1 MASRWFSKAA
11 CWSDRESPM
20 KLLAALNVS
29 EGRNFAR
36 LELLEGSLGGVTLL
50 DRHTDLDHNRA
61 VFTVAG
67 EPDRLEPAL
76 TGLARTATAEIDMTA
91 WRGIHPAIGAL
102 DVCPVI
108 WTREED
114 RERAAE
120 TALQA
125 AIAIGKLGVPV
136 FLYGDL
142 ATAGNRRERAY
153 FRRGGIDRLWLRMS
167 GGDPEEDG
175 VALQPDF
182 GPDRP
187 HPTAGACL
195 VTARQPL
202 AAFNLELETGDV
214 DIARAIAAAIREKHE
229 STESGG
235 SLPAAGG
242 LPGVRA
248 LGLSLST
255 GRAQVSTNIHD
266 PVSLPLARVVEAVR
280 EQAAVRGTRVIAAE
294 LVGLIPEAALA
305 HYPDDMP
312 IRDFDPAYHVIEN
325 RI

>member
-1 MASRWFSKAA
+1 
-11 CWSDRESPM
+11 M
-20 KLLAALNVS
+20 KLLAAPNVS
-29 EGRNFAR
+29 EGRDFAR
-36 LELLEGSLGGVTLL
+36 LELLEGSLGAITLL

-67 EPDRLEPAL
+67 DPDRVELAL

-91 WRGIHPAIGAL
+91 WQGIHPAIGAL

-108 WTREED
+108 WTREKD
-114 RERAAE
+114 REPAAE
-120 TALQA
+120 TALQT

-142 ATAGNRRERAY
+142 ATAESRRERAF

-175 VALQPDF
+175 MALKPDF

-187 HPTAGACL
+187 HATAGACL
-195 VTARQPL
+195 VTARPPL
-202 AAFNLELETGDV
+202 AAFNLELETDDV
-214 DIARAIAAAIREKHE
+214 DIARAIAATIREKQGTPGPGDPQPEAGGPSE
-229 STESGG
+229 SVREAAS
-235 SLPAAGG
+235 AGG

-280 EQAAVRGTRVIAAE
+280 EQAAVRGTRVVAAE
-294 LVGLIPEAALA
+294 LVGLTPEAGLVR
-305 HYPDDMP
+305 YPDDVP
-312 IRDFDPAYHVIEN
+312 IRGFDPAYHVIEN

>member
-1 MASRWFSKAA
+1 MV
-11 CWSDRESPM
+11 
-20 KLLAALNVS
+20 KLLAAPNAS
-29 EGRNFAR
+29 EGRNFGR

-50 DRHTDLDHNRA
+50 DRHVDLDHNRV

-76 TGLARTATAEIDMTA
+76 TGLARIATSEIDMTA
-91 WRGIHPAIGAL
+91 WSGIHPAIGAL

-114 RERAAE
+114 RVQAVE

-125 AIAIGKLGVPV
+125 AMAIGKLGVPV

-142 ATAGNRRERAY
+142 ATAGSRRERAF
-153 FRRGGIDRLWLRMS
+153 FRRGGVDRLWLRMS
-167 GGDPEEDG
+167 GGDPDDGEEI
-175 VALQPDF
+175 LKPDF
-182 GPDRP
+182 GPERP

-195 VTARQPL
+195 VTARPPL

-214 DIARAIAAAIREKHE
+214 EVAREIAAVIREKRAAP
-229 STESGG
+229 ESGSRQPG
-235 SLPAAGG
+235 TGG

-255 GRAQVSTNIHD
+255 GRAQVSTNVHD
-266 PVSLPLARVVEAVR
+266 PVSLPLARVVRAVR
-280 EQAAVRGTRVIAAE
+280 EQAEAHGTRVVETE
-294 LVGLIPEAALA
+294 LVGLIPEAGLA
-305 HYPDDMP
+305 GFPEDVP
-312 IRDFDPAYHVIEN
+312 IRDFDPKYHVIEN